1 MSRKTLTDRYL
12 KSLKKAPSGTRLEHW
27 DSVVPGLGVRVTDK
41 GSKSFVLLARYPR
54 SPNPTRRALGEY
66 GSITLEDAREKARH
80 WVALIQ
86 KGIDPA
92 VEEER
97 LRQAELRKQGCT
109 FAAVAEDFIRH
120 IRRQKLRTAPTME
133 RNLRT
138 VFVARW
144 KERPI
149 TEIATD
155 DIKTVIR
162 EIVERGAKYEAFR
175 EFALVRRLF
184 NWAIGTDDYGVEV
197 NPCRRLKPGDL
208 IGERNARDRVLTND
222 EIRALWRVTRRI
234 RYPYGPLYRLLLLT
248 GCRLNE
254 VCGAQWEEFDLAGR
268 LWTIPAERMKKLKGG
283 AKPHVVPLTDSMLEV
298 LKSVPSFEKGGHL
311 FSNSFGARPLKP
323 AQFSDP
329 KEKLDRRAL
338 RTLRAMA
345 RFRGGNVKRVILK
358 DWVNHDIRRTVRT
371 HLSALRI
378 PEEVRE
384 AVLAHVRPGI
394 KGAYDRHEYLEEK
407 REALTAWSARL
418 RDIVEPPP
426 ANVVPIKG
434 TG

>member
-1 MSRKTLTDRYL
+1 MPRKTLTDRYL
-12 KSLKKAPSGTRLEHW
+12 KSLKNAPLGTRLEHW
-27 DSVVPGLGVRVTDK
+27 DAIVPGLGVRVTDK

-54 SPNPTRRALGEY
+54 SPNPTRRSLGEY
-66 GSITLEDAREKARH
+66 GAITLEEARKKARH
-80 WVALIQ
+80 WSALIQ

-97 LRQAELRKQGCT
+97 LRQAELRKQGQT
-109 FAAVAEDFIRH
+109 FAAVAEDFIRYIH
-120 IRRQKLRTAPTME
+120 DKQKLRTAATME

-144 KERPI
+144 KQRPI
-149 TEIATD
+149 TDIAAE
-155 DIKTVIR
+155 DIKAVIR
-162 EIVERGAKYEAFR
+162 EIVDRGAKYEAFR
-175 EFALVRRLF
+175 EFALIRRLF
-184 NWAIGTDDYGVEV
+184 NWAIGTDDYGLEV

-208 IGERNARDRVLTND
+208 IGVRNDRERTLTDD
-222 EIRALWRVTRRI
+222 EIRALWRVTRRL
-234 RYPYGPLYRLLLLT
+234 RYPYGPLYRILLLT

-254 VCGAQWEEFDLAGR
+254 VCGAQWDEFDLPGR
-268 LWTIPAERMKKLKGG
+268 QWEIPSERMKKVKGG
-283 AKPHVVPLTDSMLEV
+283 AKPHIVPLTDAMLDA
-298 LKSVPSFEKGGHL
+298 LRSVPSLKKGDHL

-323 AQFSDP
+323 SQFSDP
-329 KEKLDRRAL
+329 KERLDRRML
-338 RTLRAMA
+338 STLRAMS
-345 RFRGGNVKRVILK
+345 RMRRGKPKNVVLK

-394 KGAYDRHEYLEEK
+394 KATYDKYEYLDEK
-407 REALTAWSARL
+407 REALTAWSSRL

-426 ANVVPIKG
+426 ANVVAMRG
-434 TG
+434 V